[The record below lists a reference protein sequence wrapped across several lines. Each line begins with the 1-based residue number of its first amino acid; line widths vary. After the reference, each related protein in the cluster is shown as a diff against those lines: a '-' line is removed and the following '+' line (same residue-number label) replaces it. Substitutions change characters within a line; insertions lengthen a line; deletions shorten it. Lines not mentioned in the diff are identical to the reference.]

1 MNSDYLNRSSYN
13 LRGTKERLLEINPN
27 YFLEK
32 EIETPKEIRI
42 LASRNLGDKILF
54 VDIGAF
60 FLILLLM
67 LTFCLSKNEC
77 CTADENVR
85 ANCIG
90 GTCCACC
97 LCHNGSDC
105 DCECDLNFSNMN
117 FTGRGGGVYGA
128 IISLFVL
135 LVIALIFLLIKV
147 FIECGKHRDRVF
159 IFMVLFFLNIILYFN
174 SSFFFYCCCL

>member
-1 MNSDYLNRSSYN
+1 
-13 LRGTKERLLEINPN
+13 
-27 YFLEK
+27 
-32 EIETPKEIRI
+32 
-42 LASRNLGDKILF
+42 
-54 VDIGAF
+54 
-60 FLILLLM
+60 M

-105 DCECDLNFSNMN
+105 SCKCDLNFSNMN
-117 FTGRGGGVYGA
+117 CNGRGEGACCA

-135 LVIALIFLLIKV
+135 LVNALIFLLIKV